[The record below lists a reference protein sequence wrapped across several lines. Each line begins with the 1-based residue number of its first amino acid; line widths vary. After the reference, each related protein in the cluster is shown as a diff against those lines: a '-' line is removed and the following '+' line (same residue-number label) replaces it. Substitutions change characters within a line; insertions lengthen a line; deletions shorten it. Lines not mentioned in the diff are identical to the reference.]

1 MGPSR
6 KVSYIEGDSNVSKT
20 VKPVL
25 EIPDESSD
33 SLDEGIVAGERL
45 CSFTVGPKV
54 QPFVTLNKLI
64 TNYSDP
70 SFVDQIL
77 AKKKSASKIIEA
89 IAQKADPAK
98 KYLFVLD
105 DKIRFQDSCEE
116 CKDREIGRASCRE
129 RV

>member
-1 MGPSR
+1 MEKDVVLSDSPVDKPVKIVLRKVESKASSKTYSKGSGRLGPSR

-54 QPFVTLNKLI
+54 Q
-64 TNYSDP
+64 
-70 SFVDQIL
+70 
-77 AKKKSASKIIEA
+77 
-89 IAQKADPAK
+89 
-98 KYLFVLD
+98 
-105 DKIRFQDSCEE
+105 
-116 CKDREIGRASCRE
+116 
-129 RV
+129 